1 MDSNT
6 DWDGAEACHRHAHSR
21 LYSCLHLA
29 HTGCQV
35 CDAPGS
41 VSAGENGEEIF
52 SFLGASWWLFFSFS
66 SEARHLRISRP
77 VSLLVL
83 DDPTAV
89 KYCQIACH
97 FQLNNPMVE
106 YQDSD
111 SSAHPLDTCGSEH
124 SPATKNTGGSMIP
137 IALRIRH
144 TFRS

>member
-6 DWDGAEACHRHAHSR
+6 DWDGAEAYHRHAHSR

-66 SEARHLRISRP
+66 SEARHLCISRP
-77 VSLLVL
+77 ASLLVL

-89 KYCQIACH
+89 KLHAI
-97 FQLNNPMVE
+97 F
-106 YQDSD
+106 S
-111 SSAHPLDTCGSEH
+111 
-124 SPATKNTGGSMIP
+124 
-137 IALRIRH
+137 
-144 TFRS
+144 